1 MKNPET
7 LLMRGAIKM
16 KDKDGQIGYVGA
28 AVVRI
33 FNTKNYNF
41 MLNMIQCAVIGLRL
55 RFLIKF
61 LLFLVKL
68 VLEVVVKFREF
79 AFLKCHQYHT
89 F

>member
-1 MKNPET
+1 
-7 LLMRGAIKM
+7 
-16 KDKDGQIGYVGA
+16 
-28 AVVRI
+28 
-33 FNTKNYNF
+33 